1 MDNEI
6 GGVVVG
12 LLEKKRSPSRGGV
25 ITGVGAIVEIQ
36 KKETKKKIKFKH
48 LLAGFIRS
56 MTSVLV
62 VFFLGF
68 FGVFVATHPVFDS
81 FSGSRNSREWGSG

>member
-1 MDNEI
+1 MPNYNTTPSTGGVGMDNEI

-36 KKETKKKIKFKH
+36 KKRQKK
-48 LLAGFIRS
+48 R
-56 MTSVLV
+56 
-62 VFFLGF
+62 
-68 FGVFVATHPVFDS
+68 
-81 FSGSRNSREWGSG
+81 